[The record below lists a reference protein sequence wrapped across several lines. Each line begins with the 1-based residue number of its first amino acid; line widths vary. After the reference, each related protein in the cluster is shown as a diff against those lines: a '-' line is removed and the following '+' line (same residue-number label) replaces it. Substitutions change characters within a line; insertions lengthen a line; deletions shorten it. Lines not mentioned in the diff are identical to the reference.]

1 MLLREVPYRGKKKI
15 AHFFEDRVEFAGKTV
30 YYRDVSTLTTNA
42 SSTIHTYVGIPM
54 GRSFTGGAQFK
65 LNSGKTVAINMGAA
79 TIFGIPILFRSP
91 RKSEKLYP
99 ALFEALYN
107 IVARNMAIPLI
118 NSISSGNTV
127 EVGGLAINSAEAVKA
142 KARDREKAKAKGKDS
157 KKNPV
162 INKGNYRESQLAN
175 NSAAIVY
182 DKAGDILWH
191 SSVWNNKNTLLI
203 PHILD
208 AVFGTRDE
216 KE

>member
-15 AHFFEDRVEFAGKTV
+15 ARFFEDHVEFGGKV
-30 YYRDVSTLTTNA
+30 VSYRDISILTTSA
-42 SSTIHTYVGIPM
+42 MTTIHTYGGIPM

-65 LNSGKTVAINMGAA
+65 LNNGKSMRINMGAM

-99 ALFEALYN
+99 ALHEALYTV
-107 IVARNMAIPLI
+107 VARNMAEPLI
-118 NSISSGNTV
+118 NRISNGETID
-127 EVGGLAINSAEAVKA
+127 VGGLAINSAQAIKA
-142 KARDREKAKAKGKDS
+142 KAMAREKSKGKGKES

-162 INKGNYRESQLAN
+162 INKGNYRESLFVS
-175 NSAAIVY
+175 NSIINVY
-182 DKAGDILWH
+182 DKKGDILWH
-191 SSVWNNKNTLLI
+191 TSVWNNKNTLLI

-208 AVFGTRDE
+208 AVFGEYDG